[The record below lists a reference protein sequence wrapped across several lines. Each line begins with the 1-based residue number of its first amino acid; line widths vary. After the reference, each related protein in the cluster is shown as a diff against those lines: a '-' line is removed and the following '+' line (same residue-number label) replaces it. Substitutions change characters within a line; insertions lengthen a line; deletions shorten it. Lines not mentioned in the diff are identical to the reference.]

1 MDIVDFFELSSGKW
15 LSQRSSHHFD
25 SKQSEAGKSDLVI
38 ESLAQTAPEVVQLC
52 EQYQLDPAISQ
63 CGLKVSWSSSGEWDN
78 KKTTGTS
85 VLVAIADPETPNQG
99 QLLRSFAANTTPPV
113 AGRYVLGSDEALTL
127 ITADDTLYAEE
138 RLWFASPNLRLR
150 TSMLK
155 RTGGSSTAS
164 FFSEIRMGGA
174 K

>member
-1 MDIVDFFELSSGKW
+1 MDIVEFFELSSGKW

-25 SKQSEAGKSDLVI
+25 SQQSEASKSDLVI
-38 ESLAQTAPEVVQLC
+38 ELLDKAAPEVVKVC
-52 EQYQLDPAISQ
+52 EQYCIDPAIAL
-63 CGLKVSWSSSGEWDN
+63 CGAKVSWSSTADLDA
-78 KKTTGTS
+78 KKTTGST
-85 VLVAIADPETPNQG
+85 VLVPVASPETNNEG
-99 QLLRSFAANTTPPV
+99 QLLRDVGSPSKPPV
-113 AGRYVLGSDEALTL
+113 PGRYVLGSDEALTL
-127 ITADDTLYAEE
+127 ITEDETIHVEE

-155 RTGGSSTAS
+155 RAGGSSTAS